1 MALPG
6 PRDAAVMEAVLKEMG
21 VEHYD
26 RSVVYQMLE
35 FSYTIVSVH
44 VYTYVMLYVRHG
56 QDYTLQIVYNLS
68 MIEGRHCLG
77 IRPLH
82 VDDEP
87 FARE

>member
-35 FSYTIVSVH
+35 FSYSECTCIHERH
-44 VYTYVMLYVRHG
+44 VVCEV
-56 QDYTLQIVYNLS
+56 
-68 MIEGRHCLG
+68 
-77 IRPLH
+77 
-82 VDDEP
+82 
-87 FARE
+87 